1 MVDLNCIEI
10 ETNAT
15 IDAAVIWLHGLGA
28 SGEDFV
34 PIVPELKLPVSAG
47 VRFIF
52 PNAPEIP
59 VTVNGGYIM
68 PAWYD
73 ILSMDIDRQIDDM
86 QLLASAHAVSAII
99 DREISRGINSKRI
112 IIAGFSQGGAV
123 SYQVALTYSQPLGGL
138 IGMSTYFATAD
149 SIKPHQANT
158 KLPIHLYH
166 GTADP
171 VVPELLGQK
180 AKAQLE
186 SIGYTPAY
194 STYPMDHSVCL
205 EEIEDIARFLCHQ
218 LGL

>member
-1 MVDLNCIEI
+1 MTELNCIEI
-10 ETNAT
+10 ETNDAV
-15 IDAAVIWLHGLGA
+15 DAAVIWLHGLGA
-28 SGEDFV
+28 SGDDFV
-34 PIVPELKLPVSAG
+34 PIVPELKLPDSAG

-59 VTVNGGYIM
+59 VTVNGGYTM

-73 ILSMDIDRQIDDM
+73 ILSMDIDRQIDEM
-86 QLLASAHAVSAII
+86 QLLASANAVSAII
-99 DREISRGINSKRI
+99 DREISRGIDSKRI

-123 SYQVALTYSQPLGGL
+123 GYQVALTCPHTLGGL

-149 SIKPHQANT
+149 GIKTHQANA

-171 VVPELLGQK
+171 VVPELLGKK
-180 AKAQLE
+180 AKTQLE
-186 SIGYTPAY
+186 SMGYAPAY

-205 EEIEDIARFLCHQ
+205 EEIEDIARFLR
-218 LGL
+218 LRLSL